1 MMYNR
6 SMNTIKNIMSVTVP
20 AWLFVVAIGLMIV
33 TTNIDTGG
41 DATVDPIQ
49 VTTITLTG
57 EGGESIFSF
66 TIQGES
72 KDKESDH
79 D

>member
-20 AWLFVVAIGLMIV
+20 AWLFVVVIGLMIV

-41 DATVDPIQ
+41 DAIVDPIQ

-66 TIQGES
+66 TIEGES